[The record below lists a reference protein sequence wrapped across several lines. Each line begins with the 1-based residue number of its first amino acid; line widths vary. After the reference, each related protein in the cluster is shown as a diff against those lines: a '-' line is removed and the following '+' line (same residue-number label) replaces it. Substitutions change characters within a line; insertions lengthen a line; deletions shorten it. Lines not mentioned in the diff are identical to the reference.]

1 MWRFLHSEMLV
12 ILGMT
17 EDAYRTDSEIADLY
31 GLNKGTVASVRR
43 RMLDAGAIYYANVP
57 AFNKLGCEMIGFHT
71 GTTDPGVASDL
82 KAGHYL
88 DFCESAPQMFF
99 SMIGGG
105 NVAFYTAF
113 CDATELEGFI
123 QKHNSFFT
131 GQRRSSKAK
140 LDTVMFPYRMSRG
153 TYTTNFAPTVHR
165 FFQLEV
171 PQPKSQVTKRHDV
184 TSPDL
189 SDTAKRTLI
198 AMVENPNASDREMAE
213 KVKLSRQAVTRIRN
227 KLVDEGYVT
236 KVCVPRLY
244 KWGFE
249 IYAVTHSRFSMEVAW
264 ESRLKAQPKEPID
277 LSFLTLSKADESVT
291 NHMISRYQEYAENLE
306 DILAWYHKSR
316 IFDESPRINVFSLER
331 CTELRV
337 FDFAPVVKNL
347 LGTKQKR

>member
-1 MWRFLHSEMLV
+1 
-12 ILGMT
+12 
-17 EDAYRTDSEIADLY
+17 
-31 GLNKGTVASVRR
+31 
-43 RMLDAGAIYYANVP
+43 
-57 AFNKLGCEMIGFHT
+57 
-71 GTTDPGVASDL
+71 
-82 KAGHYL
+82 
-88 DFCESAPQMFF
+88 
-99 SMIGGG
+99 MIGGG
-105 NVAFYTAF
+105 NVAFYTALR
-113 CDATELEGFI
+113 DATELEGFI

-131 GQRRSSKAK
+131 SQRRSSKAK

-165 FFQLEV
+165 FFQLDV
-171 PQPKSQVTKRHDV
+171 PQPKSQVSKHHDV
-184 TSPDL
+184 ISPDL

-227 KLVDEGYVT
+227 KLVDEEYVT

-264 ESRLKAQPKEPID
+264 ESRLKTQPKRPID
-277 LSFLTLSKADESVT
+277 LSFLTLSKADEGVT

-306 DILAWYHKSR
+306 DMLAWYHKSR

-347 LGTKQKR
+347 LSTKQKS